1 MFNISIKEAKML
13 RFATLTPS
21 LALTALLLTGCAT
34 APLAK
39 ASFETPAAFAGT
51 TPATAPAASQ
61 GTAWWLV
68 FNDEVLNDLNARAMT
83 SNNSIKLASAHLEQA
98 QSLIRSSK
106 ADLWPQA
113 GVGYQ
118 AIHGANT
125 TTVSPESQKP
135 GTAHGLGVDLSYEV
149 DLSGRLSKAAS
160 AARLD
165 ARASES
171 LLKDTQLLIQSRVAE
186 SYFAL
191 RALDEDR
198 AIVRDTLTAYR
209 GSLDVT
215 TRRFEEGDVA
225 EIDVARMQAEVA
237 STEAQASALDQQRAQ
252 VAHALAVLVGEPAGT
267 FDIAT
272 VAWSSEPWA
281 GAVPVIPAGIP
292 ADVLQR
298 RPDVTASYASLEA
311 AQKRAGIA
319 KAAWF
324 PTLSLTASGGYASG
338 DIDDLFNDM
347 AKTWSLTGILSQAIF
362 DGGRRNAGIDYAKG
376 GLNAAFANYQQS
388 ALTAFADVE
397 DQLSDLTYLKQQ
409 QTAQDQAV
417 SAATRALAMS
427 QSRYTNGSSSQLEVL
442 DAQRQLLTIRRQAL
456 KVRAAQY
463 QSTVGLIRA
472 LGGGWTS

>member
-1 MFNISIKEAKML
+1 MFNISIKEADMP
-13 RFATLTPS
+13 RFTVLS
-21 LALTALLLTGCAT
+21 LAALLLTGCAT
-34 APLAK
+34 ASLEK
-39 ASFETPAAFAGT
+39 ASFETPAAFAGKT
-51 TPATAPAASQ
+51 ADAAPAPVQ

-68 FNDEVLNDLNARAMT
+68 FDDAVLNDLTARAMT
-83 SNNSIKLASAHLEQA
+83 RNNTIKLAAAHLEQA
-98 QSLIRSSK
+98 QALIRSSK

-113 GVGYQ
+113 GIGYQ
-118 AIHGANT
+118 ATTGANT
-125 TTVSPESQKP
+125 ATLNPGSQKP
-135 GTAHGLGVDLSYEV
+135 ASAHGLGVDLSYEV

-160 AARLD
+160 AAKLD
-165 ARASES
+165 AQASEA

-198 AIVRDTLTAYR
+198 AIVRDTLAAYR

-237 STEAQASALDQQRAQ
+237 STEAQGAALDQQRAQ
-252 VAHALAVLVGEPAGT
+252 LAHALAVLLGEPASD
-267 FDIAT
+267 FDVAA

-298 RPDVTASYASLEA
+298 RPDVTAAYASLLA
-311 AQKRAGIA
+311 AQKRVGIA
-319 KAAWF
+319 KAAWL

-338 DIDDLFNDM
+338 NLGNLFEDT
-347 AKTWSLTGILSQAIF
+347 AKNWSLTGILAQAIF

-376 GLNAAFANYQQS
+376 GLDAAFADYQQS
-388 ALTAFADVE
+388 TLVALSDVE
-397 DQLSDLTYLKQQ
+397 DQLSDLTFLKSQ

-442 DAQRQLLTIRRQAL
+442 DAQRQLLAIRRQAL